1 MGKSQPAEGVTAM
14 LGKSIMN
21 QNYLEKYNDYGKEW
35 VALFK
40 EGSNLVRKLH
50 DDEDGDFDDWHKMTL
65 IYTDLKWLID
75 LINYEHALNFIEQNV
90 SDDEKFEVAKVHYR
104 VTELGKASIDA
115 ILNDCKYFTIHAGYA
130 GYFTEKVRRFVE
142 DVKDSFFSDSE
153 ESED

>member
-14 LGKSIMN
+14 LGESIMN

-35 VALFK
+35 AALFK

-50 DDEDGDFDDWHKMTL
+50 DDEDFDDWHKMTL
-65 IYTDLKWLID
+65 IYIDLKWLLD
-75 LINYEHALNFIEQNV
+75 LINYEHALNFIEQNI
-90 SDDEKFEVAKVHYR
+90 SDDEKFEVAKVHYQ
-104 VTELGKASIDA
+104 VTESAKVSIDA
-115 ILNDCKYFTIHAGYA
+115 ILNDCKDFTIHDGYA
-130 GYFTEKVRRFVE
+130 GYFTEKARRFVE